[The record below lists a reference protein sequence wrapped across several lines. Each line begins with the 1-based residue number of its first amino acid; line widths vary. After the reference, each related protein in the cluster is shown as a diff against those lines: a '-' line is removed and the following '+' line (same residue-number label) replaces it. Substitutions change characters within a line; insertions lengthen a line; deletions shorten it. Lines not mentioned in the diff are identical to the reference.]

1 MEKVSGHTGIELS
14 RTPIELKS
22 SVWALKVVPWIGG
35 RIISMEHLPSGNS
48 YVLAH
53 AFVLLIEETP
63 DILFH
68 LRYLIFSKVDAL
80 VSLSEIISS
89 SSSCLVLVFLICFC
103 IIICSKW
110 G

>member
-35 RIISMEHLPSGNS
+35 RMISMEHIPSGNS
-48 YVLAH
+48 YVLAN
-53 AFVLLIEETP
+53 AFVLLNEETP

-68 LRYLIFSKVDAL
+68 LRFLIFRKVDAL

-89 SSSCLVLVFLICFC
+89 SSCLVLVFLICFW